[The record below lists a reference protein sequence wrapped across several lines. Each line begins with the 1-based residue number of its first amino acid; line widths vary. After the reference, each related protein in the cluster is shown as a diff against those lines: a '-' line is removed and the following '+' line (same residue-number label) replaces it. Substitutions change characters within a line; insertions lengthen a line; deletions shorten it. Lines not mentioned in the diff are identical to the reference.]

1 MSPAP
6 PRRPAKPE
14 RRIVLLPWW
23 TSGAVAVLAVVARLP
38 FLGHAPGPDE
48 AGFLLVGAQWD
59 GPGSSLYGDYWV
71 DRPPLLITIFR
82 FAAELGG
89 LTALRL
95 IGCLAVFLVIVG
107 SAWVARLLAGVQAAR
122 WTAIVAAALCLSPL
136 LGGYAVNGELLAAP
150 FIVAGFLLAVAAL
163 HARRDRT
170 AGVFA
175 GLAGLLGVC
184 AILVKQN
191 LADVAVFGF
200 AAYAAAWLL
209 GEISRRRLVVLGA
222 ALVLGGALASWLAS
236 LWTTWHGTSLSGVF
250 EAMYPFRVRAADVI
264 ASTGRS
270 GAAEQLSGLLG
281 AAVVSGIGLVLV
293 LLGWDVAR
301 RQRRN
306 ALTWALLATLLFGLA
321 SVLLGGSYWHHY
333 LIQLI
338 APSAI
343 AVGVITVEGR
353 RRSRTVILY
362 VAAAAVVAW
371 GIGFALPDGS
381 SGTAAGTAIRDASR
395 PDDTIVSVWGHPDVV
410 LTSGLAS
417 PYEHLWSLPVR
428 TLDPDLEEFVAVL
441 RGPRAPTWLVVRPGA
456 RTWGLPIERIDR
468 VVARDYREVA
478 TVCGLT
484 IFVRADADRPV
495 PRRTSGCDPDV
506 FPLAV
511 EVGGPDRKHRR

>member
-1 MSPAP
+1 MSPAHP
-6 PRRPAKPE
+6 GRPAEQEPQRE
-14 RRIVLLPWW
+14 RRVVLLPWW
-23 TSGAVAVLAVVARLP
+23 TSGSVAVLAVLARLP
-38 FLGHAPGPDE
+38 FLGHPPGPDE

-82 FAAELGG
+82 FGAELGG

-95 IGCLAVFLVIVG
+95 IGSLAVFWVIVG

-122 WTAIVAAALCLSPL
+122 WTAITAAALCLSPL

-150 FIVAGFLLAVAAL
+150 FVVAGFLFAVAAL
-163 HARRDRT
+163 HARSDRT
-170 AGVFA
+170 AWLFSSLVGM
-175 GLAGLLGVC
+175 LGVS

-191 LADVAVFGF
+191 LADVAVFAF
-200 AAYAAAWLL
+200 AAFVAARVL
-209 GEISRRRLVVLGA
+209 GEIGRRRLVVLLVGT
-222 ALVLGGALASWLAS
+222 VLGAVVASWLAS
-236 LWTTWHGTSLSGVF
+236 LWTTWHGTSLGGVF

-264 ASTGRS
+264 ASAGRA
-270 GAAEQLSGLLG
+270 GAAEELSGLLG
-281 AAVVSGIGLVLV
+281 AAVVSGIALVLL

-306 ALTWALLATLLFGLA
+306 AFTWALLATLLFGLA

-338 APSAI
+338 APAAI

-371 GIGFALPDGS
+371 GVGFALPDTS
-381 SGTAAGTAIRDASR
+381 SGSTAGTAVREAAR
-395 PDDTIVSVWGHPDVV
+395 PGDTIISVWGHPDVV
-410 LTSGLAS
+410 LTSGLRA

-428 TLDPDLEEFVAVL
+428 TLDPDLDDFHAVL
-441 RGPRAPTWLVVRPGA
+441 TGPEAPTWLVFRPGA
-456 RTWGLPIERIDR
+456 RDWELPVERIDP
-468 VVARDYREVA
+468 VLARDYREVA
-478 TVCGLT
+478 TICGLT
-484 IFVRADADRPV
+484 IYVRADVDRPV
-495 PRRTSGCDPDV
+495 PRRRSGCDPDV
-506 FPLAV
+506 FPLA
-511 EVGGPDRKHRR
+511 GSR